1 LAFNRIL
8 IPVLVVALGQATI
21 APVARTLGEVA
32 APARPVDALMLTRDR
47 CLDGRIQ
54 SLSADAIVLSVRG
67 QKSPAR
73 VAAADLT
80 ALVIVERPRGNRA
93 IRWLATIALGAGA
106 IAALA
111 TGRPKSALALGL
123 AAWWVPWWGHD
134 ERRVARLAFV
144 AADADT
150 SRPASQPDACEA
162 TVYGAMAA
170 WRRSQK

>member
-1 LAFNRIL
+1 V
-8 IPVLVVALGQATI
+8 IPILVVALGQATI
-21 APVARTLGEVA
+21 PPVARTLGEVA
-32 APARPVDALMLTRDR
+32 APARPTDALMLARDR
-47 CLDGRIQ
+47 CLEGRIQ

-111 TGRPKSALALGL
+111 TGRPKAALALGL
-123 AAWWVPWWGHD
+123 GAWWVPWWGH

-150 SRPASQPDACEA
+150 SRPVNQPDACEA

-170 WRRSQK
+170 WRR